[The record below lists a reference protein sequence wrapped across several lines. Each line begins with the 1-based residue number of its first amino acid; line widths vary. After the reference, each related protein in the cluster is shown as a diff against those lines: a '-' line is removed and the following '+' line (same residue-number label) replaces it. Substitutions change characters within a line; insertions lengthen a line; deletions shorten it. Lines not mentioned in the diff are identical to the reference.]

1 MGLNSYRSRPR
12 WGWAREPGT
21 RTREKPQGRLGF
33 LWGWMMGGDAA
44 GLGRIRSLTTPRG
57 PEGNSRAYHLPEA
70 ADEIFKRESAWVL
83 APVAVS
89 SLGEC

>member
-1 MGLNSYRSRPR
+1 
-12 WGWAREPGT
+12 
-21 RTREKPQGRLGF
+21 
-33 LWGWMMGGDAA
+33 MMGGDAA

-83 APVAVS
+83 APVALS